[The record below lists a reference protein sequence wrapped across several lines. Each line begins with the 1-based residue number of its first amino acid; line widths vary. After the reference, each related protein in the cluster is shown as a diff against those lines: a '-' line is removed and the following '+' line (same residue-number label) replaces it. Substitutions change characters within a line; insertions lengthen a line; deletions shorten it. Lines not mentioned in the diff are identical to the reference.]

1 MTNNVKRL
9 TLSAFFLALGL
20 ILPFAFHS
28 IGPSGGAFFLPMHI
42 PVLLCG
48 FICGPSYGALVGVI
62 TPLLS
67 SAITGMPVLM
77 PTGIAMMLELM
88 TYGFLSGLLI
98 QKKNVYVSLLFTM
111 FVGRMVSGLA
121 NLVLL
126 SYLGKAYTLT
136 IFLSAAFVSA
146 LPGNILQ
153 ILIIPLLLNV
163 VKKIEHKHQVD

>member
-111 FVGRMVSGLA
+111 FVGRIVSGVA

-126 SYLGKAYTLT
+126 SYLGKAYTLA

-146 LPGNILQ
+146 LPGIILQ

>member
-20 ILPFAFHS
+20 ILPFTFHS

-111 FVGRMVSGLA
+111 FVGRIVSGVA

-126 SYLGKAYTLT
+126 SYLGKAYTLA

-146 LPGNILQ
+146 LPGIILQ

>member
-20 ILPFAFHS
+20 ILPIAFHS

-48 FICGPSYGALVGVI
+48 FICGPSYGALVGLI

-111 FVGRMVSGLA
+111 FVGRIVSGVA

-126 SYLGKAYTLT
+126 SYLGKAYTLA

-146 LPGNILQ
+146 LPGIILQ